1 VTASND
7 LSASWLDW
15 DNTIVGA
22 PLSCVPMDMVG
33 FVPEPHSGRGTMGI
47 IWSCLT
53 TIFLSTWTSYHM
65 DFWDTSIKTKLY
77 EVALVVVFPEVVA
90 ALALRETIDAW
101 YFRKALRVLP
111 GWERFSLKQ
120 AFLIQKGGVTLQ
132 SQNLTNPD
140 QFFDRARSGNI
151 LFRQLPQNSQIDAR
165 SKSDWV
171 SKMIAI
177 CQALWFVSNTAS
189 RLVAGYEISLLEE
202 LTTAY
207 VFCGLVMFI
216 SWLNCPQD
224 VKEKFDLQTQDS
236 QTTNAGEEGSMTG
249 LKRISDPMFT
259 FGILFFL
266 VIFTGIHLAAW
277 NYPFASTAEAWT
289 WRGLSI
295 ATFILGL
302 GCLILAAFEENG
314 GYGAL
319 ELGVGVTSY
328 VYVFVRLGVTALAFI
343 AFRHAPASIY
353 LTTRWPA
360 YWVHING

>member
-1 VTASND
+1 
-7 LSASWLDW
+7 
-15 DNTIVGA
+15 
-22 PLSCVPMDMVG
+22 MDMVG

-65 DFWDTSIKTKLY
+65 DFYDTGIKTKIY
-77 EVALVVVFPEVVA
+77 EVAFSVLFPEVMA

-101 YFRKALRVLP
+101 NFRKALRVLP
-111 GWERFSLKQ
+111 GWERFSLRQ
-120 AFLIQKGGVTLQ
+120 AFLIQKGGVTFQ
-132 SQNLTNPD
+132 SQNLRKPD
-140 QFFDRARSGNI
+140 QFFDRAQSGNI

-189 RLVAGYEISLLEE
+189 RLVAGYEISLLEG

-216 SWLNCPQD
+216 SWYQCPQD
-224 VKEKFDLQTQDS
+224 VKEKFDLQTQGN
-236 QTTNAGEEGSMTG
+236 QTTNAGGGKSMSG
-249 LKRISDPMFT
+249 LKSVSVTMFA
-259 FGILFFL
+259 LAAVFFL
-266 VIFTGIHLAAW
+266 AIFTGIHLAAW
-277 NYPFASTAEAWT
+277 NYHFASTAEAWI

-295 ATFILGL
+295 STFILGL
-302 GCLILAAFEENG
+302 SYPILVAFEEHTSLRMDTG
-314 GYGAL
+314 L
-319 ELGVGVTSY
+319 IVTMI

-343 AFRHAPASIY
+343 AFRHAPAGIY